1 MNRLKTDESFRTLCL
16 TAFSGAF
23 LAADFFRWLPGLP
36 FSPAWV
42 AVLLCGA
49 PIVFGAVRGLVTEF
63 DVTAD
68 VLVAIALTAALLL
81 GQYFAAGEVAFIMQL
96 GKVLEDETAAKSHKS
111 LQALIRL
118 TPQTACVRT
127 PEGEKIIAADDV
139 KPGDILLVRPGQ
151 TVPADGTIR
160 SGTALIGQSVMTG
173 ESIPVT
179 KGVGDEV
186 YQGTVNQQGAV
197 EVEAVG
203 AGDDSSLKKM
213 VRLVREAEEKKA
225 PIVRLADR
233 WARILVPVALGC
245 AALILLMTRNMTRAV
260 TALVVFCPCSL
271 ILAAPTAVMAAI
283 GNATKRGVLIKSGE
297 AVEAAAS
304 LDTLAMDK
312 TGTLTEGKPQVSE
325 IRFLDRDMDEKEL
338 LPLIAGAEKFSEH
351 PLGRAVLEYCRKRGA
366 DAPDPREFDARAG
379 MGVSALVLGR
389 RVLIGEKMTGSGPQ
403 EGLAEEEAARMRGRG
418 VTVLPV
424 SVDGSLRVLVGVAD
438 VLRENAGDVVRELKS
453 CGISRIVMMTGDS
466 PETARSIARQA
477 GIGEVRAACL
487 PADKAERIR
496 ELQEEGRS
504 VGMIGDGV
512 NDAPALAAARLG
524 IAMGAIGSDLAVE
537 TSDIALMSDDL
548 GRLPFLFRLCR
559 KTKKR
564 IRFNIAFSMTLNF
577 AAILLSGFGM
587 LNPVTAALVH
597 NCGSVFVV
605 LNSALLLTYRDK
617 TGYDGRKRGKG

>member
-1 MNRLKTDESFRTLCL
+1 MGAYRIQRRGISMNRLKTDESFRTLCL
-16 TAFSGAF
+16 TALSGVF
-23 LAADFFRWLPGLP
+23 LAADFFHWLPGLP

-68 VLVAIALTAALLL
+68 VLVAIALAAALLL

-111 LQALIRL
+111 LRALIRL

-127 PEGEKIIAADDV
+127 PAGEKTVAADDV

-151 TVPADGTIR
+151 TVPADGKIR
-160 SGTALIGQSVMTG
+160 SGAALIDQSVMTG

-203 AGDDSSLKKM
+203 AGDDSALKKM

-245 AALILLMTRNMTRAV
+245 AALILLTTRNMTRAV

-312 TGTLTEGKPQVSE
+312 TGTLTVGKPQVSE

-366 DAPDPREFDARAG
+366 
-379 MGVSALVLGR
+379 
-389 RVLIGEKMTGSGPQ
+389 
-403 EGLAEEEAARMRGRG
+403 
-418 VTVLPV
+418 
-424 SVDGSLRVLVGVAD
+424 
-438 VLRENAGDVVRELKS
+438 
-453 CGISRIVMMTGDS
+453 
-466 PETARSIARQA
+466 
-477 GIGEVRAACL
+477 
-487 PADKAERIR
+487 
-496 ELQEEGRS
+496 
-504 VGMIGDGV
+504 
-512 NDAPALAAARLG
+512 
-524 IAMGAIGSDLAVE
+524 
-537 TSDIALMSDDL
+537 
-548 GRLPFLFRLCR
+548 
-559 KTKKR
+559 
-564 IRFNIAFSMTLNF
+564 
-577 AAILLSGFGM
+577 
-587 LNPVTAALVH
+587 
-597 NCGSVFVV
+597 
-605 LNSALLLTYRDK
+605 
-617 TGYDGRKRGKG
+617 